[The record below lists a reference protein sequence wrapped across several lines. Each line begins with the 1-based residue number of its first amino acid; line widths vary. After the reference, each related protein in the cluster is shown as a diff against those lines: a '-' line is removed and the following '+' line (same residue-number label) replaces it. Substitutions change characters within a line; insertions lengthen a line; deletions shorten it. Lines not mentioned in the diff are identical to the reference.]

1 MSFEHTK
8 EPTKSHEKTALLKS
22 FVPVLLQ
29 AIGLKSYANKSDQLP
44 ADLAAYKY
52 AKARW
57 EGVDNGAYDKWILD
71 RAFAPLNAHDALS
84 A

>member
-1 MSFEHTK
+1 MK
-8 EPTKSHEKTALLKS
+8 KTALLKR